1 MPHRVLSFWVH
12 PLMQLVVIPLLL
24 QQMRVLLLQN
34 ILLLSYLC
42 FHLHIF
48 DICLMLYFPMLL
60 LFIKVLLVN
69 LVFVGAHLP
78 QLLMLFAIVGNVV
91 GETWVKLFRMFFVL
105 VVFELLEKYVTF
117 LFVHFLR
124 LNLQI

>member
-34 ILLLSYLC
+34 VLLLGFLC

-78 QLLMLFAIVGNVV
+78 LLLMLFAIVGNVV
-91 GETWVKLFRMFFVL
+91 GETRIKLFRMFFVL